1 MLSSYKIYSLHEF
14 TQDKKMAT
22 VLSDGKAIPP
32 MKMELKFYSENY
44 SYIVLYI
51 LIDQQTNMAL

>member
-1 MLSSYKIYSLHEF
+1 
-14 TQDKKMAT
+14 
-22 VLSDGKAIPP
+22 

-51 LIDQQTNMAL
+51 LIDQQTNMALWLWAD